1 MILPLAGSAPSMT
14 PETHPVE
21 SPAAG
26 ARCAEHV
33 STPAVATCVR
43 CGNFLCAQ
51 CYCVNERGDFSCYPC
66 DARTPGLAE
75 RGDRF
80 AANLVDHLA
89 IYSPLF
95 LGGFLSG
102 ALGKGQAEIFSVLGV
117 LLALGVGGYQVYL
130 AQGGQSIGKRWR
142 GIRVVRL
149 DGSRASL
156 GRIVFLRNF
165 VPASLSSFCGL
176 VGLVDAL
183 VIFGQDKRCLHD
195 MIADTKVVKV
205 RGDSERA

>member
-1 MILPLAGSAPSMT
+1 MT
-14 PETHPVE
+14 PETQSIEP
-21 SPAAG
+21 SATG

-33 STPAVATCVR
+33 STAAVATCVR

-51 CYCVNERGDFSCYPC
+51 CYCVSERGDFSCYPC

-95 LGGFLSG
+95 MGGLLGGLLSG
-102 ALGKGQAEIFSVLGV
+102 RGKEELFSVLGV
-117 LLALGVGGYQVYL
+117 FLTLGVCGYQIYL
-130 AQGGQSIGKRWR
+130 AQNGQSIGKRWR
-142 GIRVVRL
+142 GIRVVRM

-165 VPASLSSFCGL
+165 MPAALSSFCGL
-176 VGLVDAL
+176 VGIVDAL
-183 VIFGQDKRCLHD
+183 LIFGQDKRCLHD
-195 MIADTKVVKV
+195 MIADTKVVKF
-205 RGDSERA
+205 RADSEGA